1 MTDTAKLKMFAEF
14 CSAAYI
20 KKIEDLKN
28 VANNIS
34 GNWKLLSTS
43 DETHGANDLYYRSY
57 AMVNE
62 EAKEV
67 LLVNSGTRMNQ
78 LKQVE
83 KKGLIHDII
92 ADVEVFLKQVP
103 SQFTEDGEV
112 FLKHI
117 VQTHSDYSFILTG
130 HSLGA
135 VFAQL
140 AHTYLEAHGVN
151 STSFVFE
158 SPGSYET
165 IEDYIIDNHLNVSIN
180 EVIRDSEVINSAP
193 NLINSLHK
201 QVGSVYRI
209 QEKEA
214 EECTVSK
221 ALYNFFVNSII
232 PKTAEQQRMIK
243 LVERLDLAFNT
254 FESHGINYIVNNLD
268 VPPVLEREEGFILF
282 ARIQDLFPT
291 WHNEI

>member
-1 MTDTAKLKMFAEF
+1 MDITKLKLLARF
-14 CSAAYI
+14 CSVAYV

-28 VANNIS
+28 IANKIS
-34 GNWKLLSTS
+34 GSWKLFSTS
-43 DETHGANDLYYRSY
+43 DETHGANDMYYRSY

-62 EAKEV
+62 GSKEV
-67 LLVNSGTRMNQ
+67 LVVNSGTRMNQ

-92 ADVEVFLKQVP
+92 ADAEVFLKQVP

-117 VQTHSDYSFILTG
+117 LQTHAGYSFILTG

-140 AHTYLEAHGVN
+140 SHTYLEAHGVN

-158 SPGSYET
+158 SPGSFDT
-165 IEDYIIDNHLNVSIN
+165 IEGYIKDNHLNVSIK
-180 EVIRDSEVINSAP
+180 EVIQDSKVINAAP

-214 EECTVSK
+214 EECTVTK
-221 ALYNFFVNSII
+221 ALYDFFVDSVL
-232 PKTAEQQRMIK
+232 PKTVEQEKMLK

-254 FESHGINYIVNNLD
+254 FESHGIDYIVNNLEI
-268 VPPVLEREEGFILF
+268 PPVLEREEEFILF
-282 ARIQDLFPT
+282 ARIQDLFSS

>member
-20 KKIEDLKN
+20 KKVEDLKN
-28 VANNIS
+28 VANKIS
-34 GNWKLLSTS
+34 GSWKLFSTS

-62 EAKEV
+62 ESKEV
-67 LLVNSGTRMNQ
+67 LVVNSGTRMNQ

-92 ADVEVFLKQVP
+92 ADAEVFLKQVP
-103 SQFTEDGEV
+103 MQFTDDGEV
-112 FLKHI
+112 FLKH
-117 VQTHSDYSFILTG
+117 VLRTHSDYSFILTG

-140 AHTYLEAHGVN
+140 SHTYLEAHGVN

-158 SPGSYET
+158 SPGSFDT
-165 IEDYIIDNHLNVSIN
+165 IQGYIKDNHLDVSIN
-180 EVIRDSEVINSAP
+180 KVVQDSKVINAAP

-214 EECTVSK
+214 EECTVAK
-221 ALYNFFVNSII
+221 ALYNFVVDGIF
-232 PKTAEQQRMIK
+232 PKTVEQEKMLK

-254 FESHGINYIVNNLD
+254 FESHGINYIVNNLQI
-268 VPPVLEREEGFILF
+268 PPILEIEEGFILF
-282 ARIQDLFPT
+282 ARIQDLFPS
-291 WHNEI
+291 WHDEM